1 MKNVRAIIQQYAGLQ
16 AEVEALE
23 EQIAVLTTQKK
34 RLQMQMEEIE
44 EDIKA
49 DMIGA
54 NMKRANIAG
63 WKINI
68 SQSTRTVIEAEDLLP
83 DQYWRIERR
92 PDLMKVKE
100 TLKLGFGVEGATLVV
115 VQNINMKKA
124 DSKNLLIG

>member
-1 MKNVRAIIQQYAGLQ
+1 MKNVKAIIQQYAGLQ
-16 AEVEALE
+16 TEVEALE
-23 EQIAVLTTQKK
+23 EQIAALTTQKK

-49 DMIGA
+49 DMLGA
-54 NMKRANIAG
+54 QMKRVSVAG

-83 DQYWRIERR
+83 DPFWRIERR

-100 TLKLGFGVEGATLVV
+100 ALKLGQSVEGATLVIM
-115 VQNINMKKA
+115 QNINLKKA
-124 DSKNLLIG
+124 EKIQL